1 MSDTVFSKI
10 IAGEVPS
17 HKIYEDNKVLA
28 FLDINPN
35 NPGHTLV
42 IPKREAEYVWDMT
55 DDDYRYLMLIAKK
68 LALHLRQKLPYQY
81 VGMQIVGLDVAY
93 AHVHL
98 IPFNATNQLCN
109 KRTGTIDHNELA
121 AMAKNLFISK
131 LV

>member
-98 IPFNATNQLCN
+98 IPFNATNQLYN